1 MNLNNFFPMAEI
13 RSKMKINFL
22 NIEWGPM
29 SSNHNIITQTKQG
42 KIINW
47 FDGLTFHLE
56 YLVLQSN

>member
-1 MNLNNFFPMAEI
+1 MAEI